1 MAKQIIYGEEARKAL
16 ESGVNQLADTV
27 KILETPYVEG
37 HAPYGE
43 EIAMLKQNT
52 FDPSL
57 MDQIRRN

>member
-1 MAKQIIYGEEARKAL
+1 MSKLIKRGDEARKAL
-16 ESGVNQLADTV
+16 EAGVNSLADTV